1 MQKTNQV
8 SEGMNSSIEI
18 NRKEKRVNISIN
30 KKKVNLN
37 FVEFISLNQRVQT
50 GLTQIN
56 MGKWDKPFICL
67 YHRSF
72 NFSID
77 VKKYKDLA
85 NEMNAIA
92 TLVMILNESEGPIY
106 EKSSYEN
113 GPRTLSTNWFHP
125 R

>member
-8 SEGMNSSIEI
+8 TEAMNISIEI

-30 KKKVNLN
+30 KKKIDLN

-77 VKKYKDLA
+77 VKKFEDLA

-92 TLVMILNESEGPIY
+92 TLAIILNESEGPIY
-106 EKSSYEN
+106 ENSSYEN
-113 GPRTLSTNWFHP
+113 GLRTLSTNWFFP
-125 R
+125 K